1 MTRVAVYPGT
11 FDPVTNGHIDVME
24 RSLRLFDRVYV
35 GVFDNVSKSVL
46 FSNQERIDM
55 IRQATAHLPGLE
67 VETFHSLLVDY
78 AKARSACAIIR
89 GLRAVSDFDYEFQMT
104 QMNRKLDS
112 VTETVFMMPSEEYV
126 YVSSRLIKEVVGL
139 GGRVTGLVPDVV
151 EATLM
156 QRLGKRRWRGTY
168 DTRTTHGR
176 VHGIAHPESFDHRPD
191 AARPGP

>member
-67 VETFHSLLVDY
+67 VETFHALLVDY
-78 AKARSACAIIR
+78 AKARGACAIIR
-89 GLRAVSDFDYEFQMT
+89 GLRTVSDFDYEFQMT
-104 QMNRKLDS
+104 LMNRKLDS
-112 VTETVFMMPSEEYV
+112 ATETVFMMPSKEYV

-156 QRLGKRRWRGTY
+156 QRLGKR
-168 DTRTTHGR
+168 
-176 VHGIAHPESFDHRPD
+176 S
-191 AARPGP
+191 

>member
-55 IRQATAHLPGLE
+55 IRQTTAHLPGLE

-78 AKARSACAIIR
+78 AKARGACAIIR

-156 QRLGKRRWRGTY
+156 QRLGKR
-168 DTRTTHGR
+168 
-176 VHGIAHPESFDHRPD
+176 S
-191 AARPGP
+191 

>member
-1 MTRVAVYPGT
+1 MARVAIYPGT
-11 FDPVTNGHIDVME
+11 FDPVTHGHIDVMQ

-46 FSNQERIDM
+46 FSNHERLDM

-104 QMNRKLDS
+104 LMNRKLDS

-139 GGRVTGLVPDVV
+139 GGRVTGLVPDFV
-151 EATLM
+151 EAALM
-156 QRLGKRRWRGTY
+156 QRLGKRR
-168 DTRTTHGR
+168 
-176 VHGIAHPESFDHRPD
+176 
-191 AARPGP
+191 